1 MGSLADRLA
10 RVLPQADGEA
20 EYNMKVMM
28 RSLKGSIVPE
38 PNKYYVFVY
47 KAKTPNIQYDKH
59 PLIACTGVYRWGFT
73 GFNYHWEDYRRYSWL
88 EVISNVFEV
97 TSEELETA
105 KKFNIAKL
113 RST

>member
-1 MGSLADRLA
+1 MNRLD
-10 RVLPQADGEA
+10 RVLYKANGSP

-28 RSLKGSIVPE
+28 RELQGTIVPE

-59 PLIACTGVYRWGFT
+59 PLIACTGVYKWGFT

-97 TSEELETA
+97 KQEELETA
-105 KKFNIAKL
+105 QNFKIAKIK
-113 RST
+113 ST